1 LDTVEVVI
9 LRAVSSAHVV
19 RTEDRGRFAEL
30 ADQRALRRS
39 VQGLTHYF
47 GKPRQERTSH
57 AKFETPWAGEP
68 YVNIQNKNGQ
78 AKPYQVKQVLAA
90 IDKLEGKE

>member
-1 LDTVEVVI
+1 M
-9 LRAVSSAHVV
+9 SSVQKIVA
-19 RTEDRGRFAEL
+19 
-30 ADQRALRRS
+30 ALRNSQTNVRYADPFK
-39 VQGLTHYF
+39 VCTHYF
-47 GKPRQERTSH
+47 GKPPQERTSH
-57 AKFETPWAGEP
+57 AKFETSWGGEP

>member
-1 LDTVEVVI
+1 M
-9 LRAVSSAHVV
+9 SSVQKIVA
-19 RTEDRGRFAEL
+19 
-30 ADQRALRRS
+30 ALRSSQTNVRYADLFK
-39 VQGLTHYF
+39 VCTHYF

>member
-1 LDTVEVVI
+1 M
-9 LRAVSSAHVV
+9 SSVQKIVA
-19 RTEDRGRFAEL
+19 
-30 ADQRALRRS
+30 ALRNSQTYVRYADLFK
-39 VQGLTHYF
+39 VCTNYF
-47 GKPRQERTSH
+47 GKPPQDRTAH
-57 AKFETPWAGEP
+57 AKFETPWGGEP

>member
-1 LDTVEVVI
+1 M
-9 LRAVSSAHVV
+9 SSVQKLVA
-19 RTEDRGRFAEL
+19 
-30 ADQRALRRS
+30 ALRNSQTNVRYADLFN
-39 VQGLTHYF
+39 VCTHYF

-57 AKFETPWAGEP
+57 AKFETPWGGEP
-68 YVNIQNKNGQ
+68 YVNIQSKNAQ

>member
-1 LDTVEVVI
+1 M
-9 LRAVSSAHVV
+9 SSV
-19 RTEDRGRFAEL
+19 RKIVA
-30 ADQRALRRS
+30 ALRNSQTNVRYADRS
-39 VQGLTHYF
+39 NVCTHYF

-57 AKFETPWAGEP
+57 AKFETSWGGEP
-68 YVNIQNKNGQ
+68 YVNPQNKNGQ

>member
-1 LDTVEVVI
+1 MI
-9 LRAVSSAHVV
+9 LPAISSACAV
-19 RTEDRGRFAEL
+19 RIEDPGRAAKL

-39 VQGLTHYF
+39 VQGLHALL
-47 GKPRQERTSH
+47 RQTRQDKTSH